1 MVRVE
6 SARYGLRGG
15 LALQPSRP
23 ESALPFEAAPLPPL
37 LILPLQ
43 ARAGEAAQPQ
53 VQVGEHVLRGQ
64 CIARLAGPWDAA
76 LHASSSGA
84 VIAIEPRPVAL
95 HAAILTVPC
104 IVIRTD
110 GADSA
115 LPRLPPC
122 DPALMDRAAVLKR
135 LAEAGV
141 VGMGGAVFSTAAK
154 LACAVE
160 AEVDTLILNAAE
172 CEPHI
177 RCDEALL
184 SHQAERIA
192 QGARALAAFL
202 GKPQVLIGLK
212 ETLDSAPLEAAL
224 TAVGMDEARI
234 VRVPA
239 RYTAGAEDL
248 LIRLLTGREVPRA
261 GLPTDIGCVCLNVA
275 TVAAAGDALLR
286 GEPLTSRIVTVI
298 GPGLARAANLVVR
311 LGTPAADLTAACGG
325 YTDQASQL
333 ILGGPMM
340 GLALADD
347 ALPVTKASQAL
358 WVAASAQL
366 QAPQVVQPCIRC
378 GACVEVCPVHL
389 LPQQLHAYAR
399 SGDAAALEAHA
410 LDACIECGCCD
421 VVCPSQIPL
430 VQTFRAAKSELA
442 HAQGQ
447 DHRAVWLKSRFE
459 ARAARLEQLKTL
471 RENRHQ
477 SARDQLR
484 REDPRERLA
493 RLKARRQT
501 DNTPPKDGAP

>member
-6 SARYGLRGG
+6 SARYSLRGG
-15 LALQPSRP
+15 LALQPARP
-23 ESALPFEAAPLPPL
+23 EPALPWEEAPIPPL

-43 ARAGEAAQPQ
+43 LQTGEAALPQ
-53 VQVGEHVLRGQ
+53 VRVGERVLRGQ
-64 CIARLAGPWDAA
+64 CIARLPGPWEAA
-76 LHASSSGA
+76 IHASSSGTVA
-84 VIAIEPRPVAL
+84 AIEPRPVAL
-95 HAAILTVPC
+95 HAAVLTVPC
-104 IVIRTD
+104 ILIRTD
-110 GADSA
+110 GTDSA

-122 DPALMDRAAVLKR
+122 DPALMDRVAVLER

-141 VGMGGAVFSTAAK
+141 VGLGGAVFSTAAK
-154 LACAVE
+154 LACAAA
-160 AEVDTLILNAAE
+160 AEVDTLIINAAE

-184 SHQAERIA
+184 THQAERIA

-212 ETLDSAPLEAAL
+212 ETLDPTSLVAAL
-224 TAVGMDEARI
+224 GAAGLDEARI

-239 RYTAGAEDL
+239 RYTAGAEDV
-248 LIRLLTGREVPRA
+248 LIRLLTGREVPRGA
-261 GLPTDIGCVCLNVA
+261 LPTDIGCVCLNVA
-275 TVAAAGDALLR
+275 TVVAAGDALLR
-286 GEPLTSRIVTVI
+286 GEPLTSRIVTVS
-298 GPGLARAANLVVR
+298 GPGLAQAANLVVR
-311 LGTPAADLTAACGG
+311 LGTPAAVLTAACGG

-340 GLALADD
+340 GLALPDD
-347 ALPVTKASQAL
+347 ALPITKASQAL
-358 WVAASAQL
+358 WVAAAVQL
-366 QAPQVVQPCIRC
+366 QTPQAVQPCIRC
-378 GACVEVCPVHL
+378 GACVEVCPVRL

-410 LDACIECGCCD
+410 LDACIECGCCN

-430 VQTFRAAKSELA
+430 VQTFRDAKTQLA

-447 DHRAVWLKSRFE
+447 DHRAAWLKHRFE
-459 ARAARLEQLKTL
+459 AREARLAQLKIL

-477 SARDQLR
+477 SARDRLQ

-493 RLKARRQT
+493 RLKARRQS
-501 DNTPPKDGAP
+501 DGSPSGDGSP